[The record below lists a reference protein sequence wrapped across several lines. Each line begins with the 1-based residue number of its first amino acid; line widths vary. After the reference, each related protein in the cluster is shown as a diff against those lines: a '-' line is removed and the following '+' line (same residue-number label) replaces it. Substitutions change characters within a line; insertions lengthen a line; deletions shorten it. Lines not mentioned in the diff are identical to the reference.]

1 MMNYLAHCFLA
12 QKDAQSLMGNLLG
25 DFIKGADL
33 RNQPERV
40 MLGLENHQAV
50 DRFTDQHEALRPLK
64 QTLSKARR
72 RFSGIISDVVFDH
85 FLSKH
90 WEQFSDQDIELFIEN
105 CYTEILS
112 VQHLMHDSMRR
123 AMVFMVEDDGLR
135 INREMSGIGQTLDRL
150 SQRIRFENKLR
161 GAIDEVEANY
171 SAYENGFL
179 ALFPDLNTYIAQLAI
194 EKPLSLEE

>member
-1 MMNYLAHCFLA
+1 MNYLAHCFLA
-12 QKDAQSLMGNLLG
+12 QKDAESLLGNLLG

-33 RNQPERV
+33 KNQPERV
-40 MLGLENHQAV
+40 LLGLENHQAV
-50 DRFTDQHEALRPLK
+50 DRFTDQHAALRPLK
-64 QTLSKARR
+64 QALSKERR

-90 WEQFSDQDIELFIEN
+90 WQQFSDQDIEIFIEH

-112 VQHLMHDSMRR
+112 VQHLMHHSMRR

-135 INREMSGIGQTLDRL
+135 INRELNGIGQTLDRL

-161 GAIDEVEANY
+161 GAINEVEANY
-171 SAYENGFL
+171 SAYEDGFL
-179 ALFPDLNTYIAQLAI
+179 ALFPDLKTYIEQLAI
-194 EKPLSLEE
+194 EKPLSLEK